1 MIIVISVVF
10 QNITT
15 LQLPVDDNIERN
27 DEELMNVDVQSK
39 NVADEQKIAE
49 SEVAAVDDQKDLIQQ
64 SVFFL
69 FFFFLGCFDLYFPTF
84 LLSRFS

>member
-69 FFFFLGCFDLYFPTF
+69 FFFFSR
-84 LLSRFS
+84 LL